1 MMRIVME
8 NAGLT
13 FWPAL
18 SLVIFF
24 ATTLGVL
31 VWLFRPG
38 SREFYRKLG
47 GLALEDQPRAEQTS
61 ETLKSRENRHATQG

>member
-8 NAGLT
+8 NAGLS

-24 ATTLGVL
+24 ATTLAVL

-47 GLALEDQPRAEQTS
+47 NLALEDAPRTEKPS
-61 ETLKSRENRHATQG
+61 DNLNSRENRHATQG